1 MWLAAVDEDDNE
13 FAEEVGDDD
22 IGRKIRNTMILL
34 GLFVEGDFGRERKT
48 RIFGRVSDPGT
59 SIGREGSASEIST
72 IQNCWIGLI
81 KIRFSG
87 LFRAHFSKGTVHYD
101 VYVCPSSQRREVVKD
116 QCLRCGNA
124 SAECTTWRS
133 APF

>member
-34 GLFVEGDFGRERKT
+34 GLFEGDFGREV
-48 RIFGRVSDPGT
+48 FGRVSDPGT

-72 IQNCWIGLI
+72 IQNKL
-81 KIRFSG
+81 
-87 LFRAHFSKGTVHYD
+87 D
-101 VYVCPSSQRREVVKD
+101 
-116 QCLRCGNA
+116 
-124 SAECTTWRS
+124 
-133 APF
+133 